1 MEWTGLTLVSLGYV
15 TLFSTIIAWACWNS
29 GTLRIGPNRASA
41 FMCLHP
47 IFGPVLGM
55 IFFGEILRPY
65 HGVGT
70 ILVLAGVIMVSR
82 AYATPTPS
90 KTA

>member
-1 MEWTGLTLVSLGYV
+1 
-15 TLFSTIIAWACWNS
+15 
-29 GTLRIGPNRASA
+29 
-41 FMCLHP
+41 MCLHP

-82 AYATPTPS
+82 AYAAPPPV
-90 KTA
+90 KTT

>member
-1 MEWTGLTLVSLGYV
+1 MEALDALQPGILLVSLIY
-15 TLFSTIIAWACWNS
+15 A
-29 GTLRIGPNRASA
+29 
-41 FMCLHP
+41 
-47 IFGPVLGM
+47 VLGM

-82 AYATPTPS
+82 AYAAPPPV
-90 KTA
+90 KTT